1 MTILQYPC
9 KLRLPSAGFLPVL
22 VTLLMYHS
30 SLLSDSPSSSSSSSC
45 SSSSTC
51 TSSPLPPSA
60 EHLLAGPSSS
70 SSARASW
77 LASWLQASPPHQ
89 HSGQGERRRR
99 ASGGAEGSSMCVMN
113 SEQRRL
119 TEMLNELQTTEELD
133 PGRLALQQIWM
144 RDNHNLTGVC
154 PTFRP
159 GGYPSLP
166 GLEQQSMCPW
176 TLEQNYRTDR
186 FPRLLWF
193 ARCMCGHCQA
203 SEYTGSGNL
212 YTCVPLYHR
221 VAVIREVCQDG
232 QLHFRWGRESVPVG
246 CVCAHPTARQVP

>member
-1 MTILQYPC
+1 MTLLIVYLSVLCLQ
-9 KLRLPSAGFLPVL
+9 LPSTGFLPVL
-22 VTLLMYHS
+22 FILLVYHS
-30 SLLSDSPSSSSSSSC
+30 SLLTVSPSLSQLC
-45 SSSSTC
+45 P
-51 TSSPLPPSA
+51 SSPTCRA
-60 EHLLAGPSSS
+60 WMSSHPERQT
-70 SSARASW
+70 SARGSW
-77 LASWLQASPPHQ
+77 LASWFQFAHNRRGSGVGAMAS
-89 HSGQGERRRR
+89 SL
-99 ASGGAEGSSMCVMN
+99 CVMN
-113 SEQRRL
+113 SEQQQL
-119 TEMLNELQTTEELD
+119 TEMLNELQTVEELD

-176 TLEQNYRTDR
+176 TLEHNYRTDR

-221 VAVIREVCQDG
+221 VAVIREVCLGG